1 MSVGSKSLK
10 RVSASMPKAQTETKE
25 TKGKS
30 SASPEAK
37 PKAASGVKPA
47 KAVSAVRG
55 AKTAPKAASAE
66 KSAKKKSKKPAAGA
80 SAGAREKSGVRES
93 VLVPMPE
100 TVRVMSNIIC
110 EIPTYLL

>member
-30 SASPEAK
+30 GASAEEKQKAA
-37 PKAASGVKPA
+37 PKAASAVKSA
-47 KAVSAVRG
+47 KASSSVRG
-55 AKTAPKAASAE
+55 AKAASAE
-66 KSAKKKSKKPAAGA
+66 KSAKAKSKKPAAGA

>member
-10 RVSASMPKAQTETKE
+10 RVSASMPKAQSETKE
-25 TKGKS
+25 TKKKS
-30 SASPEAK
+30 GASAEEK
-37 PKAASGVKPA
+37 QKAASAVKSA
-47 KAVSAVRG
+47 KASSSVRG
-55 AKTAPKAASAE
+55 AKAASA
-66 KSAKKKSKKPAAGA
+66 AKGAKAKSKKPAAGA
-80 SAGAREKSGVRES
+80 SAGAKEKSGVRES